1 MPQMLLPDAR
11 GRSPTAIDGKSALRD
26 DNVYSA
32 IVAAYGGA
40 GVAKAF
46 TVPQGQSIPQ
56 LKGSAITV
64 TAAHQLIHTELSTNL
79 TKAGEAGSSIGDF
92 SVRRIGIDFEQAYYT
107 PAGGTAGVM
116 NAYGAG
122 QQEMMELLSKTW
134 FQLKIAGT
142 KQNEGATRH
151 FSSAG
156 GVTGGVS
163 NTGNATVVATPNNGN
178 PGQMRVL
185 QTPILVGRTDTIEGI
200 FGVAGSASLVFSTAT
215 GAGNSSLVWFTLR
228 SDIAADVRG

>member
-26 DNVYSA
+26 DQVYSS
-32 IVAAYGGA
+32 IVAAYGGS
-40 GVAKAF
+40 GVTKAF
-46 TVPQGQSIPQ
+46 TVPQGQNIPQ

-64 TAAHQLIHTELSTNL
+64 SATHQLIHTELTTNL

-107 PAGGTAGVM
+107 PSGGTAGVQ

-122 QQEMMELLSKTW
+122 QQEMAELLAKTW

-142 KQNEGATRH
+142 KQQEGATRM
-151 FSSAG
+151 FGSAG
-156 GVTGGVS
+156 GMTGSIS
-163 NTGNATVVATPNNGN
+163 NTGNATVVAAPSNGN
-178 PGQMRVL
+178 PGNMRVL
-185 QTPILVGRTDTIEGI
+185 QTPILVGRTDTIEGV
-200 FGVAGSASLVFSTAT
+200 FGVAGSASLAFSTAS
-215 GAGNSSLVWFTLR
+215 GQGNSTLVWFTLR